1 MSNETNTTTTT
12 TTTNPMITACQGMGM
27 APADI
32 AYMMLCAGQEAQAL
46 QHLGPDALGAAQVRR
61 QKEVDAIAT
70 AAKQRNQPDPD
81 PTAVVWG
88 ACLDAMWL
96 AGQKHY
102 TDHMWQIDQEM
113 PRTLAEFLAEVVHPP
128 NTFNVRSQK
137 PKSSEGWTK
146 RADGKWSI
154 DLAGTPKGSMGKDV
168 GDGHHLVIRLPSK
181 QQSHK

>member
-32 AYMMLCAGQEAQAL
+32 AYMLLCAGQEAQAL

-61 QKEVDAIAT
+61 QKEVAEIAK
-70 AAKQRNQPDPD
+70 AASTRNNPDPD

-88 ACLDAMWL
+88 ACLDAMWDAGEAHYKTIKGEGDAATL
-96 AGQKHY
+96 AG
-102 TDHMWQIDQEM
+102 
-113 PRTLAEFLAEVVHPP
+113 FLANVVHPP

-137 PKSSEGWTK
+137 PKKADGWTQ
-146 RADGKWSI
+146 RADGKWTI